1 VKLSQ
6 ELKLRGVEVGDTFV
20 YTTEAWVGM
29 EVIPSANRVRNSEF
43 LEDLLLGEYDEGT
56 IFLWLI
62 DINGNKKER
71 IKVKLSEE
79 LKLRGA
85 EVGHTYTYTR
95 DGGGDTEPVLYV
107 NRVYSSEFLE
117 DLLSGLYD
125 KNQTFIWLVDKDGI
139 KKEIIK

>member
-1 VKLSQ
+1 MKLS
-6 ELKLRGVEVGDTFV
+6 EDLKLRGAAVGDT
-20 YTTEAWVGM
+20 YGRDGYGGTEVFSHACT
-29 EVIPSANRVRNSEF
+29 IYNSEL
-43 LEDLLLGEYDEGT
+43 LEDLLSGLYDEA
-56 IFLWLI
+56 ISFLWLV
-62 DINGNKKER
+62 DKDGNKKER

-107 NRVYSSEFLE
+107 NRVYSSVFLE

-125 KNQTFIWLVDKDGI
+125 KHQTFIWLVDKDGI